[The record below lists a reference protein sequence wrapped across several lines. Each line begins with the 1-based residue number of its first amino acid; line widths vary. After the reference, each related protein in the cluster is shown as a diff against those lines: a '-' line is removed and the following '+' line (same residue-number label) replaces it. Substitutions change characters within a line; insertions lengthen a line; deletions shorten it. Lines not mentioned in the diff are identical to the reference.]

1 MGIDMAKMREKLAS
15 LNRRNG
21 GDKSNFWKPQDGD
34 TTIRV
39 VPSPDG
45 DPFKE
50 YWFHYNV
57 GNNPAFLS
65 PKKNFGDRCPLDAFV
80 RSLYSQGDPETIKM
94 AKKLNPRQRFFAPVL
109 VRGLEHEGVKIWGF
123 GRTAYQE
130 LLNLVLNPDYGDI
143 TDPHSGTDLVITYGK
158 PPGAQFPQ
166 TTITPR
172 RKSSPLS
179 KDTDEIARLLD
190 SVPNFDS
197 VFEDSRKTPEQ
208 VQTML
213 DEFLLSEDDAEESS
227 AETNRYGTNS
237 SGEVSVDDAFKELLN
252 N

>member
-1 MGIDMAKMREKLAS
+1 M
-15 LNRRNG
+15 
-21 GDKSNFWKPQDGD
+21 
-34 TTIRV
+34 
-39 VPSPDG
+39 
-45 DPFKE
+45 
-50 YWFHYNV
+50 
-57 GNNPAFLS
+57 
-65 PKKNFGDRCPLDAFV
+65 
-80 RSLYSQGDPETIKM
+80 
-94 AKKLNPRQRFFAPVL
+94 
-109 VRGLEHEGVKIWGF
+109 
-123 GRTAYQE
+123 
-130 LLNLVLNPDYGDI
+130 LNPDYGDI

-213 DEFLLSEDDAEESS
+213 DEFLLSEDDAEESA